1 MAVAHRTTIAFSL
14 VSIPISM
21 YTATQ
26 DNDIH
31 FNQIHEADGQ
41 RIRYRK
47 VCGHCGAEVESK
59 DIVRGFEF
67 DKGEYVTITDDDIEN
82 AKSAKDKSVSI
93 LHFANL
99 NQISPVYYDKAYQ
112 VVPEA
117 GGEKAF
123 ELFRSALMAQQKIA
137 IGKTVMGSRDTL
149 MAIIPREEGMLIQT
163 MFFADEIKD
172 LPKTYNKPEVSE
184 QELNMARMLIDSM
197 DAPFIPDAY
206 HDEYQMKLRGMIE
219 AKIQGRDFAQV
230 APEPNNVINLMDALK
245 ASIERQQS
253 QDKIRENSPVYAG
266 TGIR

>member
-1 MAVAHRTTIAFSL
+1 MAVAHKTTIAFSL
-14 VSIPISM
+14 VSIPVSM

-31 FNQIHEADGQ
+31 FNQLHDADGQ
-41 RIRYRK
+41 RIRYK
-47 VCGHCGAEVESK
+47 KICGHCGTEVESK
-59 DIVRGFEF
+59 DIVKGYEYGK
-67 DKGEYVTITDDDIEN
+67 DKYVTITDEDIEN
-82 AKSAKDKSVSI
+82 AKSAKDKTISI

-99 NQISPVYYDKAYQ
+99 NQISPVYYEKSYQ

-123 ELFRSALMAQQKIA
+123 ELLRSALMAQQKIA

-206 HDEYQMKLRGMIE
+206 HDEYQMKLRAMIE
-219 AKIQGRDFAQV
+219 AKIQGRDIAQA
-230 APEPNNVINLMDALK
+230 APEPGTVIDLMDALK
-245 ASIERQQS
+245 ASIEKQQS
-253 QDKIRENSPVYAG
+253 QDEIRKNSPVYAG
-266 TGIR
+266 TR